1 MPLPL
6 PGSASCIC
14 MLLRPFVLRA
24 QDGKPGQGLIDP
36 TESNG
41 SLQTRPSCLA
51 LGHPQPI
58 GAEGRVLYTAAWD
71 IPQVWNMFWESVQHF
86 AGVFL
91 AVHPHSTLQNVH
103 ICPSI
108 SSLRNFIRADR

>member
-24 QDGKPGQGLIDP
+24 QVEKPGQGLIDP

-41 SLQTRPSCLA
+41 SLQTRA
-51 LGHPQPI
+51 LLLDTHSQLEPR
-58 GAEGRVLYTAAWD
+58 ERVLYTAAWD
-71 IPQVWNMFWESVQHF
+71 IPQAWDTVWESVQHF

-91 AVHPHSTLQNVH
+91 AVHPHSISQNVH
-103 ICPSI
+103 VCPSL